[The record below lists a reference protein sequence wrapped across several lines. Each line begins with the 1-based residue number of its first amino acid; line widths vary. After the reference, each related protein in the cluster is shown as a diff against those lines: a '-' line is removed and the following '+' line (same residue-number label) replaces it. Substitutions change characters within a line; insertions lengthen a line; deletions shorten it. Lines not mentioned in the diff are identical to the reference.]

1 MDDKK
6 AVLLVNLSLL
16 FFTCIQLLFAKIPDK
31 TCREKLFL
39 FSFVSLH
46 YSNVNTFH
54 DKLHFPLQSVLVF
67 SLLKYVYRK
76 KICKKKTT
84 LNKEEGERK
93 VLSIPKREMGN
104 NVFLIV
110 STVLSGIVSLRTQTN
125 CRSLFHVAGL
135 LIERQ
140 YFILP
145 EG

>member
-16 FFTCIQLLFAKIPDK
+16 FFTCIQLLFAKILDK

-67 SLLKYVYRK
+67 FLLKYVYRK
-76 KICKKKTT
+76 KNCKKTT

-93 VLSIPKREMGN
+93 VLPIPKRELGN

-110 STVLSGIVSLRTQTN
+110 STVLSGIVSLLTQTN
-125 CRSLFHVAGL
+125 CRSLFHVAEL
-135 LIERQ
+135 LIERK
-140 YFILP
+140 YFILH